1 MSAPV
6 RSLDDAFAEAMAAFE
21 PFEARP
27 HLAAAVS
34 GGADSLALALLA
46 DRWARARGGRVAAL
60 TLDHGLRP
68 ESAGEAR
75 RVGAWLSGRGIAHEI
90 LEWPGAKPATA
101 IQARARAARYAI
113 LGEWCRAAG
122 VLHLLLAHQRE
133 DQAETLLLRLAGGSG
148 PDGLAGMSALVETSG
163 ARILR
168 PLLGVSRRA
177 IESFLV
183 ECGQDWIEDPSNR
196 DPRFARTRVREGLP
210 ALAARGVTAESL
222 AAAARRFADV
232 RIALEAATAALLA
245 RGARVHPAGFA
256 VLSLAELRA
265 APAEIAA
272 RALARALAAVGGRT
286 HPPALDKVASLL
298 RAVSARSESRGNVA
312 ALSGCVAELRLGSEG
327 AELLLRRESRG
338 LPAPEPVAATVRRG
352 WDGRFDLAV
361 PSGPNSL
368 VLAPLGE
375 EGWLE
380 IARAAPALR
389 DSPIPRPVRAVLPAF
404 SDAEGVARVP
414 HLGYARPGTEPWLMA
429 AEAVFRPRRPLADPG
444 FFVAS
449 IA

>member
-1 MSAPV
+1 MPAPV
-6 RSLDDAFAEAMAAFE
+6 RSLDDAFAQAMAALG

-46 DRWARARGGRVAAL
+46 ERWVAARGGRVTAL

-75 RVGAWLSGRGIAHEI
+75 RVGAWLAARGIAHGV
-90 LEWPGAKPATA
+90 LDWPGAKPRSA

-113 LGEWCRAAG
+113 LGAWCRDAG
-122 VLHLLLAHQRE
+122 VLHLLLAHQME

-148 PDGLAGMSALVETSG
+148 PDGLAGMSALVERPEV
-163 ARILR
+163 RILR

-177 IESFLV
+177 LESFLAGL
-183 ECGQDWIEDPSNR
+183 GQEWIEDPSNR
-196 DPRFARTRVREGLP
+196 DSRFARTRVRASLP
-210 ALAARGVTAESL
+210 ALAAQGVTAASL

-232 RIALEAATAALLA
+232 RVALEAATAALLA
-245 RGARVHPAGFA
+245 RAARVHPAGFA
-256 VLSLAELRA
+256 VLSLSELRA

-286 HPPALDKVASLL
+286 HPPALAKSARILAAAAARPEGRGNLAALAGCVVEL
-298 RAVSARSESRGNVA
+298 RAG
-312 ALSGCVAELRLGSEG
+312 SGT
-327 AELLLRRESRG
+327 AELLLRREGRG
-338 LPAPEPVAATVRRG
+338 LPAPEPVASTIRRG

-361 PSGPNSL
+361 SSAPTPL
-368 VLAPLGE
+368 ILAPLGE
-375 EGWLE
+375 EGWIE
-380 IARAAPALR
+380 IVRAAPALR
-389 DSPIPRPVRAVLPAF
+389 DCPIPRPVRAVLPAL
-404 SDAEGVARVP
+404 SDAQGVVRVP
-414 HLGYARPGTEPWLMA
+414 HLGYNRPGTEAWLMA
-429 AEAVFRPRRPLADPG
+429 AEAVFRPRRPLVSPG